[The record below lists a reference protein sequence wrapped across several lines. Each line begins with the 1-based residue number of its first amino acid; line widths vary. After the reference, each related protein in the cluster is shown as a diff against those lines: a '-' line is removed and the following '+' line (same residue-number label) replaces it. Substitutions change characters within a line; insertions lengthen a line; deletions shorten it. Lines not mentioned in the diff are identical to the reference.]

1 MNDHNLD
8 DLIID
13 NINPKNT
20 KTKSLL
26 TIIALAIVVLIIA
39 IILTKTLLKEP
50 NDALDIHAENDT
62 EMISPE
68 LTLQNTKKEVQEKFT
83 LETSIKA
90 KDETKLS
97 SEATNISQKES
108 VSKAATPKEDVLK
121 EKVVEKITV
130 EETKPKTVAISQDIF
145 DDAMETDAKTDKDAE
160 EKANQL
166 ADAKAKK
173 VAQQKKLA
181 AQKKAKQKALA
192 SKIKVTQK
200 AKTKAKTKPKP
211 KPRVKTKP
219 KKPSTTTQ
227 NTGRYYIQV
236 GSFKQNSS
244 KQFLSIIKKSGFN
257 YRITSQ
263 SSAGTKKLLIGPYS
277 SRGSVD
283 SALPQVRDRI
293 NKGAFVVKK

>member
-145 DDAMETDAKTDKDAE
+145 DDAE
-160 EKANQL
+160 EKENQL

-181 AQKKAKQKALA
+181 AQKKA
-192 SKIKVTQK
+192 
-200 AKTKAKTKPKP
+200 
-211 KPRVKTKP
+211 KTKP

-283 SALPQVRDRI
+283 SALPRVRDRI